1 MSWLWALLGA
11 AALFFCLLLAAVCI
25 CAHRRYDLHAADCI
39 VVLGAKVHA
48 DGRLSK
54 TLLWR
59 CDRAWALWRDGLSR
73 ELIVCGGRGGDEPCT
88 EAAAMAEYLRER
100 GVPGAR
106 LHLEDRSVNTV
117 ENLRNA
123 QRIMAAQGW
132 KSAILVTSDY
142 HLQRALWLARDLGM
156 DVCGVAAKS
165 NPRLRK
171 RVKARLRESVSW
183 MLYFVRKF

>member
-1 MSWLWALLGA
+1 MSWLWAIPGA
-11 AALFFCLLLAAVCI
+11 AALFFCLICAAVCV
-25 CAHRRYDLHAADCI
+25 CAHRRREVHAADCI

-48 DGRLSK
+48 DGHLSR

-59 CDRAWALWRDGLSR
+59 CDRAWELWRDGLSD
-73 ELIVCGGRGGDEPCT
+73 ELILCGGRGGDEPCA
-88 EAAAMAEYLRER
+88 EAQSMVEYLHER
-100 GVPGAR
+100 GVPGAQ
-106 LHLEDRSVNTV
+106 LHREDASVNTV

-123 QRIMAAQGW
+123 SRIMAAHGW
-132 KSAILVTSDY
+132 HSAIVVTSDY

-156 DVCGVAAKS
+156 NACGAAAKS

-183 MLYFVRKF
+183 MLYFVRKI

>member
-1 MSWLWALLGA
+1 MSWLCVIPGA
-11 AALFFCLLLAAVCI
+11 AALFFCLVCAAVCI
-25 CAHRRYDLHAADCI
+25 CARRRRDVHAADCI
-39 VVLGAKVHA
+39 VVLGAKVHP

-59 CDRAWALWRDGLSR
+59 CERARELWRDGFAG
-73 ELIVCGGRGGDEPCT
+73 ELILCGGRGGDEPCT
-88 EAAAMAEYLRER
+88 EASAMAAQLEEL
-100 GVPGAR
+100 GVPR
-106 LHLEDRSVNTV
+106 TQLHAEDRSVNTV

-123 QRIMAAQGW
+123 QRIMAAHGW

-156 DVCGVAAKS
+156 NACGTAAKS

-171 RVKARLRESVSW
+171 RVKARLRESLSW
-183 MLYFVRKF
+183 MLYFVRKI

>member
-1 MSWLWALLGA
+1 MSWLWALPGA
-11 AALFFCLLLAAVCI
+11 AALFFCLVCAAVCV
-25 CAHRRYDLHAADCI
+25 CAHRRREVHAADCI
-39 VVLGAKVHA
+39 VVLGAKVYP
-48 DGRLSK
+48 DGRLSR

-59 CDRAWALWRDGLSR
+59 CERAWEMWRTELSR
-73 ELIVCGGRGGDEPCT
+73 ELIVCGGRGGDEPCS
-88 EAAAMAEYLRER
+88 EAAAMAEYLRKR
-100 GVPGAR
+100 GVPGAQLYR
-106 LHLEDRSVNTV
+106 EDSSVNTA

-156 DVCGVAAKS
+156 DVCGAEAKS

-183 MLYFVRKF
+183 ILYFARKI

>member
-11 AALFFCLLLAAVCI
+11 AALFFCLLLAAVCS
-25 CAHRRYDLHAADCI
+25 CAHRRRDLHAADCI
-39 VVLGAKVHA
+39 LVLGAKVHA

-59 CDRAWALWRDGLSR
+59 CDRAWELWRDGFAG

-88 EAAAMAEYLRER
+88 EASAMAARLEELGVPRER
-100 GVPGAR
+100 IQ
-106 LHLEDRSVNTV
+106 LEDKSVNTV

-123 QRIMAAQGW
+123 RRIMAEAGW
-132 KSAILVTSDY
+132 RSAILVTSDY

-156 DVCGVAAKS
+156 EVCGAAAKS
-165 NPRLRK
+165 NPNPLK
-171 RVKARLRESVSW
+171 RIKARLRESVSW
-183 MLYFVRKF
+183 ILYFVRRI

>member
-1 MSWLWALLGA
+1 MSGLWAIPGA
-11 AALFFCLLLAAVCI
+11 AALFFCIVCAAVCI
-25 CAHRRYDLHAADCI
+25 CARRRREVHAADCI
-39 VVLGAKVHA
+39 VVLGAKVYP
-48 DGRLSK
+48 DGHLSR

-59 CDRAWALWRDGLSR
+59 CDRAWGLWRDGLSR
-73 ELIVCGGRGGDEPCT
+73 ELILCGGRGGDEPCS

-106 LHLEDRSVNTV
+106 LHPENSSVNTV

-142 HLQRALWLARDLGM
+142 HLQRALWVARDLGM
-156 DVCGVAAKS
+156 DVCGAAAKS
-165 NPRLRK
+165 NPRLLK
-171 RVKARLRESVSW
+171 RVKARLRESASW
-183 MLYFVRKF
+183 ILYYVRKI

>member
-1 MSWLWALLGA
+1 MSWLWAIPGA
-11 AALFFCLLLAAVCI
+11 AALFFCLVCAAVCI
-25 CAHRRYDLHAADCI
+25 CARRRREVHAADCI
-39 VVLGAKVHA
+39 VVLGAKVHP

-59 CDRAWALWRDGLSR
+59 CERARELWRDGFAG
-73 ELIVCGGRGGDEPCT
+73 ELILCGGRGGDEPCT
-88 EAAAMAEYLRER
+88 EAAAMAQYLRER
-100 GVPGAR
+100 GVPDAR
-106 LHLEDRSVNTV
+106 LHPVDRSVDTR

-123 QRIMAAQGW
+123 QQIMAAQGW

-156 DVCGVAAKS
+156 NACGAAAKS

-171 RVKARLRESVSW
+171 SVKARLRESVSW
-183 MLYFVRKF
+183 ILYFVRKI

>member
-1 MSWLWALLGA
+1 MTWLWALPGA

-25 CAHRRYDLHAADCI
+25 CAHRKHDLHAADCI

-59 CDRAWALWRDGLSR
+59 CDRAWELWSDGLSG

-88 EAAAMAEYLRER
+88 EAQAMAARLKAL
-100 GVPGAR
+100 GVPRGR
-106 LHLEDRSVNTV
+106 IHQEDKSVNTV

-123 QRIMAAQGW
+123 RRIMAEEGW
-132 KSAILVTSDY
+132 RSAILVTSDY
-142 HLQRALWLARDLGM
+142 HLQRALWLARDLDM
-156 DVCGVAAKS
+156 NVCGAAAKS
-165 NPRLRK
+165 NPRPVK
-171 RVKARLRESVSW
+171 RIKARLRECISW
-183 MLYFVRKF
+183 MLYFVRRI